1 VQPFVVLHM
10 LKHDSIAWN
19 AAFNDGTGPKAATGF
34 EIQFVAITPAAGLV
48 GTPFVAD
55 SGSPVY
61 FVDDT
66 TASALTPKDTSTGGG
81 QVDFRYAYIAVI
93 DDNHQPH
100 LCNNVKPTGVTSFG
114 VHVQQ

>member
-1 VQPFVVLHM
+1 M
-10 LKHDSIAWN
+10 SKHDSIAWN
-19 AAFNDGTGPKAATGF
+19 AAFNDGTGPKAANGF

-48 GTPFVAD
+48 GTPFVGD

-61 FVDDT
+61 FVDDA

-81 QVDFRYAYIAVI
+81 AVDFRYAYVVLF
-93 DDNHQPH
+93 DDQKQPH
-100 LCNNVKPTGVTSFG
+100 FCNNIKPTGVTSFG